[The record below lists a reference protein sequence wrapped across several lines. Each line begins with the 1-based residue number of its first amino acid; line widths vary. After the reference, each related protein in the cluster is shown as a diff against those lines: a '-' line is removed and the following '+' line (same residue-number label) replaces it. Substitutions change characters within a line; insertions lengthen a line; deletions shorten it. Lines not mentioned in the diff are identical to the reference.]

1 MSNAL
6 YDKGREGYLNGTLN
20 WLGDD
25 VRAILVDTGL
35 YTVNLVT
42 DQFLS
47 VIPMGARISVSGSL
61 TTKSATNGVAD
72 ADDVSFTA
80 VVGPTVEAIVLYRH
94 TGVDA
99 TSNLIAYIDTA
110 MGLPF
115 LPSGGNVA
123 IQWDNGA
130 NKIFK
135 L

>member
-1 MSNAL
+1 MANAL
-6 YDKGREGYLNGTLN
+6 YDKGREGYLTGILN

-42 DQFLS
+42 DQFLAI
-47 VIPMGARISVSGSL
+47 IPMGARISVSASM
-61 TTKSATNGVAD
+61 TSKTATAGIAD
-72 ADDVSFTA
+72 ADDVSFIG
-80 VVGPTVEAIVLYRH
+80 VSGPTVEAIVLYKH
-94 TGVDA
+94 TGLDA
-99 TSNLIAYIDTA
+99 TARLIAYIDTA
-110 MGLPF
+110 TGIPF

-123 IQWDNGA
+123 IQWDNGS